1 MAKSRPGLPS
11 DFSLDIA
18 PANPGDYLDE
28 DSQTHTALL
37 LKKKNDPLKTPSKV
51 ESQITEPKRT
61 PVENQREE
69 IAAPEVHAPPVNR
82 KPVQTKAKPE
92 RRARM
97 QMNMGADTEKIFNQL
112 IEYVQKYTLQKDASS
127 SEIFEAMIGAIW
139 EAKQHLSFEDVPRRG
154 PWGSPTAR
162 AFVNGLER
170 AFARAITNHFNDS
183 SHSFKKA
190 GNE

>member
-11 DFSLDIA
+11 DFSLDI
-18 PANPGDYLDE
+18 PPQSPGDYLDE

-37 LKKKNDPLKTPSKV
+37 LKKKAESLKAPPKV
-51 ESQITEPKRT
+51 ETQTQEPKRAL
-61 PVENQREE
+61 PE
-69 IAAPEVHAPPVNR
+69 IPRAEVIEPQVQQVAAPK
-82 KPVQTKAKPE
+82 KPIQAKVKPE

-97 QMNMGADTEKIFNQL
+97 QMNMGADTEKLFNQL
-112 IEYVQKYTLQKDASS
+112 IDYVQKYTLQKDASS
-127 SEIFEAMIGAIW
+127 SEIFEAMVGAIW

-162 AFVNGLER
+162 AFVSGLER
-170 AFARAITNHFNDS
+170 AFSRAIANHFDES
-183 SHSFKKA
+183 STFKKA